1 MKNNAKALTP
11 LYIVLIPVVLVVIV
25 LNSGLLQRFLPA
37 ATVHGI
43 DFKANQYNYYYFSVY
58 NELLES
64 DYAAQGFDPSKS
76 ASSQTRSD
84 GTNWHD
90 WLCQQAEERISF
102 AVYYTAL
109 AEEAG
114 YTFSQEELA
123 PAEEA
128 LDRLEADAAASS
140 ISMKDYYVAYYGSG
154 MTESV
159 FRQEL
164 DRETRAEAYRTHLVE
179 TAVLS
184 ADEQAEVDAAGGTDF
199 TANLQ
204 LIVLSAATDRFT
216 GQTEE
221 RQLNDLGEKLD
232 RLLARYTADPGS
244 FSALA
249 ASYSALPNA
258 AENGGMLA
266 NQRSE
271 DLPESVAEW
280 CFSGEIQPGDLYC
293 AVDRNAGEGY
303 LAVFTGWGESAAQE
317 ALSARLRE
325 EQVENAWTAAR
336 ADYQVTRHAA
346 GMKMVGN

>member
-11 LYIVLIPVVLVVIV
+11 LYIVLVPVVLVVIV

-76 ASSQTRSD
+76 AGSQTRSD

-90 WLCQQAEERISF
+90 WLCQQAEERLSF

-109 AEEAG
+109 ADAAG
-114 YTFSQEELA
+114 YTFSPEELA
-123 PAEEA
+123 AEEET

-140 ISMKDYYVAYYGSG
+140 ISMKDYYVAYYGNG
-154 MTESV
+154 MTEAV

-164 DRETRAEAYRTHLVE
+164 NRETRANAYRAHLIE

-184 ADEQAEVDAAGGTDF
+184 EEDQAAVDAAGGTDF

-204 LIVLSAATDRFT
+204 LIVLSAAPDRFT
-216 GQTEE
+216 GQVEE
-221 RQLNDLGEKLD
+221 RQLEDLEEKLD

-244 FSALA
+244 FRALA
-249 ASYSALPNA
+249 ASYSTLPDA
-258 AENGGMLA
+258 AENGGTLT
-266 NQRSE
+266 NQRRE
-271 DLPESVAEW
+271 DLPEAVAEW
-280 CFSGEIQPGDLYC
+280 CFSDEIQPGDQYC

-303 LAVFTGWGESAAQE
+303 LALFTGWGESAAQRE
-317 ALSARLRE
+317 LSAQLRE
-325 EQVENAWTAAR
+325 AQVEDAWTAAQ